1 MERRKLIHL
10 GEVTMWKIE
19 DECYFV
25 ISNMIIEKATV
36 KKFVGGLIQIQTDY
50 GKTINLRESRLYRT
64 YEEAD
69 QHRRKPPKKNQY
81 DYMMME

>member
-1 MERRKLIHL
+1 MLLFIYYEYGL
-10 GEVTMWKIE
+10 
-19 DECYFV
+19 
-25 ISNMIIEKATV
+25 IIEKETV
-36 KKFVGGLIQIQTDY
+36 KKVVSGLIQIQTDC
-50 GKTINLRESRLYRT
+50 GKTINLKDSRLYRT

>member
-1 MERRKLIHL
+1 
-10 GEVTMWKIE
+10 MWKTG

-36 KKFVGGLIQIQTDY
+36 KKIVGGLIQIQTDY
-50 GKTINLRESRLYRT
+50 GKTINLRDSRLHRT

-81 DYMMME
+81 DYMMIE